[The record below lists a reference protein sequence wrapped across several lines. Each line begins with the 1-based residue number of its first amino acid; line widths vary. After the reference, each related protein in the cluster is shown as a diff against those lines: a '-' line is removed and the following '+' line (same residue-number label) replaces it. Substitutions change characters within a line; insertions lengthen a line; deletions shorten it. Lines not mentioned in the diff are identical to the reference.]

1 MWWECIVQ
9 KMVFSNFKKTGNFCS
24 RTHFMINLRIVWPN
38 VISTKQ
44 MLMKVGISSCMTSTE
59 DIWTPT
65 LEIFNRL
72 QKKCSREVSQDTV
85 KNWRGRGMFGLLS
98 SPFPQWYLD
107 PQPIYAKPSYLFQI
121 SCSSVLHVLHILFI
135 SHTTSLFLCL

>member
-1 MWWECIVQ
+1 MA
-9 KMVFSNFKKTGNFCS
+9 FSNFKKTGNFCS

-38 VISTKQ
+38 VISTKE

-85 KNWRGRGMFGLLS
+85 KN
-98 SPFPQWYLD
+98 
-107 PQPIYAKPSYLFQI
+107 
-121 SCSSVLHVLHILFI
+121 
-135 SHTTSLFLCL
+135 